1 MFAAFARSGRRFS
14 LAGTLMLGL
23 IGGGCSPLRL
33 FNAAMPKDAG
43 SLRAISGVQFM
54 DGQRGELDLYVPRSP
69 PGTGAAPGAPVI
81 VFFYG
86 GSWNSGARQGY
97 GFVGRALAARGFLV
111 AIPDYRLVPQVRYP
125 AFLEDNAAAI
135 RWLRVHARAYGGD
148 PDRLILAGHSAGA
161 YNAAMLAMDP
171 RWLGADRAAVKGLIG
186 LAGPYDF
193 LPFAGKIV
201 AEAFGA
207 VQDHDRDAT
216 QPVCHVAP
224 GAPPAFLAS
233 GDQDNIVLPA
243 IAMRWPRGCARPGWR
258 WSASVMPGSA
268 TSGWWWRSPSRFAA
282 RPRCSTTWRHSRT
295 ALPAATPP
303 RCPPTPS
310 CPRRCKPIARACA
323 SHARPGVELVAPP
336 PVAERQKGKSD
347 GAATGSGRLTR
358 RRAGTPA
365 CADAV
370 AASRWGLA
378 RDNET
383 RLAADE
389 R

>member
-14 LAGTLMLGL
+14 LAGTLILGL

-233 GDQDNIVLPA
+233 GDQDNIVLPRNSDALAARLRQAGVAVERKRYAGIGHVGLVVA
-243 IAMRWPRGCARPGWR
+243 IAQPFRGKAPVLDDMAAFAHRVASGD
-258 WSASVMPGSA
+258 SA
-268 TSGWWWRSPSRFAA
+268 
-282 RPRCSTTWRHSRT
+282 
-295 ALPAATPP
+295 ALPSDAILPAPLQTD
-303 RCPPTPS
+303 
-310 CPRRCKPIARACA
+310 CA
-323 SHARPGVELVAPP
+323 GV
-336 PVAERQKGKSD
+336 R
-347 GAATGSGRLTR
+347 
-358 RRAGTPA
+358 
-365 CADAV
+365 
-370 AASRWGLA
+370 
-378 RDNET
+378 
-383 RLAADE
+383 
-389 R
+389 